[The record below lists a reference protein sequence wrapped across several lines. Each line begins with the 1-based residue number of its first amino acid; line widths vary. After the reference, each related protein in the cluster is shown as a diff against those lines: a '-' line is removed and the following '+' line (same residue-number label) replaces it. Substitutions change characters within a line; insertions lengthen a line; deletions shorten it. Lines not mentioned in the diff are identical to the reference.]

1 MITNKYNF
9 KNVDEKDILQ
19 LEYEIDCILRDFLI
33 SMKDVQKRFPKADL
47 NIDEKELSKLENEIL
62 NSKHKSKN

>member
-1 MITNKYNF
+1 VITNKYNF